1 MNEDVFGGEKLQ
13 FPVECH
19 YKIIAEGESVRVLL
33 EIVLEELGITAPLG
47 AGNHSSHGKYV
58 TFNFDW
64 TVDSQEM
71 MERIDARLRS
81 VKGVRIVL

>member
-1 MNEDVFGGEKLQ
+1 MNEDVFGGEKLK

-33 EIVLEELGITAPLG
+33 EITLQELGITAPLTM
-47 AGNHSSHGKYV
+47 GNHSSHGKYV

-64 TVDSQEM
+64 IVNSQEI

-81 VKGVRIVL
+81 VKGVRFVL